1 MDRHGR
7 CVLLAIAGLVLL
19 TAATTDARAASG
31 AGHRRPAAF
40 APVDVPSRLVDT
52 RPGAATVD
60 GRLAGIG
67 VRPAAATLKIPVVGR
82 AGIGTGVATVAVN
95 VTVDAAAEQ
104 GFLTV
109 HSCDADRPVASNLN
123 YTPGA
128 TVAALALS
136 RVADDGSI
144 CVFNHGATHLIVDV
158 VGGFAAGDVAALPAP
173 LRLLDTRP
181 ASSTVDGAFART
193 GVRPSGETLRL
204 PVAGRAGVPADARSV
219 VLSVTADAAR
229 EPGFVAVHACDLP
242 RPNASTLNYSA
253 GETIANAAVT
263 RLGADGD
270 VCLHTAGATDL
281 LVDVTG
287 WFVGDSAAVLLDG
300 PRRVVDTRA
309 GTSTIDGQ
317 FRGIGVRPAGAALE
331 LVVAGRAGV
340 PADAGAVLLNV
351 TVDAARQPG
360 FVTLFP
366 GGADRPTASNL
377 NYAVGDTIA
386 NAAIT
391 RVGANGDVCVFTSGA
406 ADLVVD
412 VVGWLPGPA
421 PVSGSGC
428 PSQPLFPS
436 RRLVAMYGND
446 VSAQLGV
453 LGEQPPAAAA
463 QRLAG
468 LVEPFR
474 AGDRPVQGAFELIA
488 TIATSFP
495 GTDGLYRSPSTAEH
509 VQRYLDVALA
519 NDLYLILDIQPGRSD
534 FLTELRRY
542 EAFLRL
548 PNVGVALDPEW
559 RVGPGQVPGQV
570 VGQVGAAEVNAVAD
584 YVAGIVAQENLPD
597 KLLVVHQFQERMI
610 TDRHLLREPPGVVST
625 IHMDG
630 FGTQSQKLTTYRF
643 VHADPPFSN
652 GFKLFFDEDVDMF
665 SPAEVLALDPVPDL
679 VTYQ

>member
-1 MDRHGR
+1 MPAATLA
-7 CVLLAIAGLVLL
+7 VLGLVALAVL
-19 TAATTDARAASG
+19 CMGSRAASG
-31 AGHRRPAAF
+31 EVLRRPAAF
-40 APVDVPSRLVDT
+40 TPVAVPSRLVDT
-52 RPGAATVD
+52 RPGAGTVD
-60 GRLAGIG
+60 GQLAGIG
-67 VRPAAATLKIPVVGR
+67 LRPAGGTLRIPVVGR
-82 AGIGTGVATVAVN
+82 AGVGADAETVAVN
-95 VTVDAAAEQ
+95 VTVDAATEQ

-109 HSCDADRPVASNLN
+109 HSCDAERPVASNVN

-136 RVADDGSI
+136 RVAADGSI
-144 CVFNHGATHLIVDV
+144 CVFNHGATHLVVDV
-158 VGGFAAGDVAALPAP
+158 VGGFPAGDVAPLPAP
-173 LRLLDTRP
+173 RRVLDTRP
-181 ASSTVDGAFART
+181 ASSTVDGQFARI

-204 PVAGRAGVPADARSV
+204 PVAGRAGVPPEARSV
-219 VLSVTADAAR
+219 VLAVTADAAR
-229 EPGFVAVHACDLP
+229 DAGFVTVHACDAP
-242 RPNASTLNYSA
+242 RPNASTLNYLA
-253 GETIANAAVT
+253 GETIANAAIT

-270 VCLHTAGATDL
+270 VCLHTVGATDL
-281 LVDVTG
+281 LVDVTA
-287 WFVGDSAAVLLDG
+287 WFPGDAVALLDE
-300 PRRVVDTRA
+300 PRRLVDTRA

-317 FRGIGVRPAGAALE
+317 LQGIGVRPAGGALE
-331 LVVAGRAGV
+331 LVVGGRAGV
-340 PADAGAVLLNV
+340 PVEAGVVLLNV

-366 GGADRPTASNL
+366 GGLDRPTASNL
-377 NYAVGDTIA
+377 NYAAGDTIA
-386 NAAIT
+386 NAAVT
-391 RVGANGDVCVFTSGA
+391 RVGADGEVCVFTSGA
-406 ADLVVD
+406 TDLVVD

-421 PVSGSGC
+421 PVGDAGC
-428 PSQPLFPS
+428 PSAPLFPS

-495 GTDGLYRSPSTAEH
+495 GADGLYRSPSTAEH
-509 VQRYLDVALA
+509 VQRYLDVAIA
-519 NDLYLILDIQPGRSD
+519 DDLYLILDIQPGRSD

-542 EAFLRL
+542 EGFLRR

-570 VGQVGAAEVNAVAD
+570 VGQVAAAEVNAVAD
-584 YVAGIVAQENLPD
+584 YVAGIVAEEGLPD

-610 TDRHLLREPPGVVST
+610 TDRHLLREPPGVVLT

-630 FGTQSQKLTTYRF
+630 FGTRSQKLATYGV

-665 SPAEVLALDPVPDL
+665 SPGDVLALDPVPDL